1 MIDCYRDSSA
11 MQHVAVS
18 VHDAYK
24 ALRQGRL
31 GDSARAL
38 TRQGN
43 LGSLGAVLEELP
55 WIIRF

>member
-1 MIDCYRDSSA
+1 MIDCYRDSSV
-11 MQHVAVS
+11 MQDVAVS
-18 VHDAYK
+18 VSAACK

-31 GDSARAL
+31 RDSARAL